1 MQISAVRLGKVVI
14 VSLTGSLEAQT
25 ADQTSS
31 FFSSQVREGAV
42 NLVADLSQVEY
53 ISSAGL
59 RVILATGKAV
69 RLVGGD
75 LRLAAVPE
83 TVRPV
88 LELSGFS
95 SIFNLYPQLEEAVGS
110 FAA

>member
-1 MQISAVRLGKVVI
+1 MKISAVRLGKVVI
-14 VSLTGSLEAQT
+14 ISLVGSLDTQT
-25 ADQTSS
+25 AEQASS
-31 FFSSQVREGAV
+31 FFSSQVREGAL

-75 LRLAAVPE
+75 LRLAAVPA
-83 TVRPV
+83 VRPV

>member
-1 MQISAVRLGKVVI
+1 MKISAVKLGKVVI
-14 VSLTGSLEAQT
+14 VSLIGSLDGQT
-25 ADQTSS
+25 AEQASG
-31 FFSSQVREGAV
+31 FFSSQVREGAQ

-75 LRLAAVPE
+75 LRLAAVRD
-83 TVRPV
+83 TVLPV

-95 SIFNLYPQLEEAVGS
+95 SIFNIYSQVEEAVGS
-110 FAA
+110 FAT